1 MGEDWNQIGISKAHF
16 EILWHVWETAWKTN
30 KLKFN
35 LAGFESNPTASK
47 ATCQC
52 KIVITEHTAHMKIK
66 VSINI
71 T

>member
-1 MGEDWNQIGISKAHF
+1 MF
-16 EILWHVWETAWKTN
+16 EGQQSSMKKKN

-35 LAGFESNPTASK
+35 LVGFESNPNASK

-52 KIVITEHTAHMKIK
+52 KIVITEYTAHMKIK